1 MEDLRNNINYLD
13 KKMAQLFNERLKVV
27 EKIKIYKQEHN
38 IPIIDEEREKA
49 LLEENLK
56 QVDKQ
61 YQSLYETF
69 FQTILAISKA
79 LQK

>member
-1 MEDLRNNINYLD
+1 MEDLRNKINHLD

-27 EKIKIYKQEHN
+27 EKIKIYKREHN
-38 IPIIDEEREKA
+38 LPVIDEEREKA

-56 QVDKQ
+56 QVDAQ
-61 YQSLYETF
+61 YHSLYETF
-69 FQTILAISKA
+69 FQTILTISKT